1 MKIFKNDT
9 RDDIRPVCCSWT
21 FTRWIFPLSVSQ
33 GGIFQGLLNLR
44 KIFPSH
50 SNLSFSRRKWN
61 NFVSGAKRKP
71 ASWEGEDR
79 SIKEILSKNSQSLC
93 KKCFNNGQEEEDKE
107 HIWGG
112 LWEDLTSMAIVL
124 QSGLCM
130 EGLLDQRL
138 QGLGRQKEQR
148 DQGLWGR
155 KACSFLYDH
164 SPLKLH
170 KETCPYLCKS
180 LPVLMDLPISTT
192 FRIGRSRC

>member
-1 MKIFKNDT
+1 MLLLNFYKMNFSF
-9 RDDIRPVCCSWT
+9 VCKS
-21 FTRWIFPLSVSQ
+21 R
-33 GGIFQGLLNLR
+33 GIFQGFLNLR

-50 SNLSFSRRKWN
+50 SNLSFSRRKQN

-93 KKCFNNGQEEEDKE
+93 KECFNNGQEEEDKE

-130 EGLLDQRL
+130 EGLLDKDYR
-138 QGLGRQKEQR
+138 G
-148 DQGLWGR
+148 WGDR
-155 KACSFLYDH
+155 RNREIKVCGVEKHVAFFMITY
-164 SPLKLH
+164 P
-170 KETCPYLCKS
+170 
-180 LPVLMDLPISTT
+180 
-192 FRIGRSRC
+192 

>member
-1 MKIFKNDT
+1 MLLLNFYKMNFSF
-9 RDDIRPVCCSWT
+9 VCKS
-21 FTRWIFPLSVSQ
+21 R
-33 GGIFQGLLNLR
+33 GIFQGLLNLR

-112 LWEDLTSMAIVL
+112 LGKT
-124 QSGLCM
+124 
-130 EGLLDQRL
+130 
-138 QGLGRQKEQR
+138 
-148 DQGLWGR
+148 
-155 KACSFLYDH
+155 
-164 SPLKLH
+164 
-170 KETCPYLCKS
+170 
-180 LPVLMDLPISTT
+180 
-192 FRIGRSRC
+192 